1 MQNDHARQESPPM
14 SPALDTVPASLQGG
28 PPAARA
34 FRTSAPPDTPTS
46 PEDVRSLTSPKLATV
61 RISPNRP
68 LLARDDDDDAAQ
80 DDDVDNSSYMDTMPT
95 SSRRRG
101 QKQQHRRTPSASDS
115 SPSSSRSRRR
125 DQFNCGV
132 GSNGRSSTSTSP
144 SRTDT
149 PVDPPQP
156 GQEDRLRRSSSVRKL
171 TVLTTE
177 TRDIATD
184 VATHHLDRIR
194 STLAAW
200 ILPAHSRA
208 YYEDL
213 LRVATSYE
221 QWSAAATTLDRLDGR
236 DEWKR
241 DPVSDL
247 YDYKLLQERL
257 TGLQEAR
264 EANDLPQLILL
275 LRTSL
280 SRNLGGMGNPILYG
294 FCKSGTKHLI
304 EAYNREVVKCLDII
318 CSARDGPMALDDRA
332 RMEFFLNTRQSFG
345 RTALLLSGGATLALH
360 HIGVVKALHET
371 RLLPRIISGASGGS
385 IIASFVCTHTD
396 DEFDRLL
403 NPAYTRLDFFDTSN
417 QNTIF
422 HMINRFMK
430 TGVLF
435 DVETLINT
443 LKLSFGDMT
452 FVEAYNRTRRILNIT
467 VSSATR
473 FEMPRLLN
481 YITSPN
487 VYIWSAVAA
496 SCSVPLVFKSAPL
509 LAKDRNGRAIPWNPS
524 GHRWIDGSV
533 ESDLPMQKLSEL
545 FNVNHFIVCQ
555 VNPHVVP
562 FLHKGLVKSV
572 FRQACES
579 ILTFSRNEFTLR
591 CNQLRELGLLPEL
604 LYRVQSIVSQTY
616 QGDLTIIPD
625 LTVTD
630 WLHILTNPT
639 PKAMLEATLKGERA
653 TWPKISIMQNHL
665 QIEMA
670 LDEMLYR
677 CRLHALSRDVEPAV
691 QALQNAARGLVPS
704 GWGMRQER
712 DREFGVENSDDK
724 PRIKSAVNLGTLSRL
739 AEMQRVPPG
748 ALADTK
754 LLSLSLPRGVVGE
767 LTASP
772 ENADLSPGDGDPVET
787 DAALADLT
795 RTGSTDLSSN
805 SSGARSPLDFA
816 ARAGRRASSPP
827 DIALRAPIFAAL
839 EAMSHNKHAAA
850 LSPAPSTELPD
861 AGSDSDG
868 DGDMDIE
875 DEGDALEVLSA
886 RHMAAV
892 VAAPTSTPNR
902 GNGRRVAPPSPT
914 NTPSSTVTAAARREL
929 ADVGGIRGLDRGR
942 LLPTP
947 PTPVSDAPAEIGI
960 EDQAELLGGES
971 LLAASAPSL
980 LAVDAV
986 GVPAADALL
995 RPDVG
1000 RLDRDASAVAA
1011 GSPEQRLNVIFH

>member
-1 MQNDHARQESPPM
+1 M
-14 SPALDTVPASLQGG
+14 
-28 PPAARA
+28 
-34 FRTSAPPDTPTS
+34 
-46 PEDVRSLTSPKLATV
+46 TSPKLATV
-61 RISPNRP
+61 RISPSQL
-68 LLARDDDDDAAQ
+68 LLARDGDDDDDG
-80 DDDVDNSSYMDTMPT
+80 DDNDLDSSGDKDTMSP

-101 QKQQHRRTPSASDS
+101 QQPQHHRCTPSTSDS

-125 DQFNCGV
+125 ASFDQSSCNAR
-132 GSNGRSSTSTSP
+132 SNGRSSTSTSP
-144 SRTDT
+144 TRTDT

-156 GQEDRLRRSSSVRKL
+156 GQEDRLRRSSSVRNL

-194 STLAAW
+194 STFAAW

-221 QWSAAATTLDRLDGR
+221 QWSAAATTLDQLDGR

-264 EANDLPQLILL
+264 ESNDLPQLILL

-360 HIGVVKALHET
+360 HIGVVKALHEA

-422 HMINRFMK
+422 HMVNRFMK

-630 WLHILTNPT
+630 WLHLLTNPT

-691 QALQNAARGLVPS
+691 QALQNAARGLAPS

-712 DREFGVENSDDK
+712 DREFGVENGDEK

-748 ALADTK
+748 ALAETK
-754 LLSLSLPRGVVGE
+754 LLSVSLPRGVVGE

-772 ENADLSPGDGDPVET
+772 ENAETSPLDGDPVDT
-787 DAALADLT
+787 DALADT
-795 RTGSTDLSSN
+795 ARTGSTDLSSN
-805 SSGARSPLDFA
+805 GSGARSPLDFA
-816 ARAGRRASSPP
+816 ARAGRRASSPS

-839 EAMSHNKHAAA
+839 EAMSHKNTVT
-850 LSPAPSTELPD
+850 LSPAPSTELPGV
-861 AGSDSDG
+861 GSDSDG
-868 DGDMDIE
+868 DGEMDVE
-875 DEGDALEVLSA
+875 DEGEALEVLSA
-886 RHMAAV
+886 RH
-892 VAAPTSTPNR
+892 VAAAMVGPTSTPNR
-902 GNGRRVAPPSPT
+902 GTGRRVAPPSPT

-929 ADVGGIRGLDRGR
+929 VDAGGIRGLDRGR

-947 PTPVSDAPAEIGI
+947 PTPVSDAPAGIGI
-960 EDQAELLGGES
+960 EDRAELILGGES
-971 LLAASAPSL
+971 LLAAPRPDAL
-980 LAVDAV
+980 VVDAI
-986 GVPAADALL
+986 GVSPADASL
-995 RPDVG
+995 RPAVG
-1000 RLDRDASAVAA
+1000 PMDRDASVAV

>member
-1 MQNDHARQESPPM
+1 M
-14 SPALDTVPASLQGG
+14 
-28 PPAARA
+28 
-34 FRTSAPPDTPTS
+34 
-46 PEDVRSLTSPKLATV
+46 TSPKLATV
-61 RISPNRP
+61 RVPLSQP
-68 LLARDDDDDAAQ
+68 LLARDGDDDAE
-80 DDDVDNSSYMDTMPT
+80 DDDLDGNGDKNTMPT
-95 SSRRRG
+95 STRRRRG
-101 QKQQHRRTPSASDS
+101 QQQQQQQRRTPSATDS
-115 SPSSSRSRRR
+115 SPASSSRSRRR
-125 DQFNCGV
+125 APFDQSSSGA
-132 GSNGRSSTSTSP
+132 GSTGRSSTSTSSSP
-144 SRTDT
+144 TRTDT

-156 GQEDRLRRSSSVRKL
+156 GQDDRLRRSSSVRNL

-213 LRVATSYE
+213 LNVATSYE

-236 DEWKR
+236 DEWKQ

-264 EANDLPQLILL
+264 EANDLQQLILL

-318 CSARDGPMALDDRA
+318 CSAREGPMALDDRA

-360 HIGVVKALHET
+360 HIGVVKALHEA

-403 NPAYTRLDFFDTSN
+403 NPAYTRLDFFDTSS

-422 HMINRFMK
+422 HMVNRFMK

-443 LKLSFGDMT
+443 LKLSFGDIT

-630 WLHILTNPT
+630 WLHLLTNPT

-691 QALQNAARGLVPS
+691 QALQNVARGLVPS

-712 DREFGVENSDDK
+712 DREFGVENGDDK

-748 ALADTK
+748 VLADTK
-754 LLSLSLPRGVVGE
+754 LLSLSLPRGVTGE

-772 ENADLSPGDGDPVET
+772 ENAEISPVDT
-787 DAALADLT
+787 DTVGTGALLADSM

-805 SSGARSPLDFA
+805 GSSGVRSPLDVA
-816 ARAGRRASSPP
+816 VRAVRRASSPS
-827 DIALRAPIFAAL
+827 DIALRAPIIAAL
-839 EAMSHNKHAAA
+839 EAMSHKHAAT
-850 LSPAPSTELPD
+850 LSPAPSTELPGV
-861 AGSDSDG
+861 GSDSDG
-868 DGDMDIE
+868 GGEMDIE

-886 RHMAAV
+886 RIV
-892 VAAPTSTPNR
+892 VAPTSTPNR
-902 GNGRRVAPPSPT
+902 RTGRRVAPPSPT
-914 NTPSSTVTAAARREL
+914 NTPSSTVTAAARREVV
-929 ADVGGIRGLDRGR
+929 DVGGIRALNRER

-947 PTPVSDAPAEIGI
+947 PTPVSDAPAEVAI
-960 EDQAELLGGES
+960 EDRAEMLGGEGGPV
-971 LLAASAPSL
+971 LAAAPGTVGLVVGAAARPAAGASL
-980 LAVDAV
+980 RPAV
-986 GVPAADALL
+986 GP
-995 RPDVG
+995 
-1000 RLDRDASAVAA
+1000 LDRDASAAV

>member
-1 MQNDHARQESPPM
+1 M
-14 SPALDTVPASLQGG
+14 ASTIG
-28 PPAARA
+28 
-34 FRTSAPPDTPTS
+34 
-46 PEDVRSLTSPKLATV
+46 K
-61 RISPNRP
+61 RP
-68 LLARDDDDDAAQ
+68 LHINVPKTQNQALVASILKDLGLDANQ
-80 DDDVDNSSYMDTMPT
+80 PNPGVYDGEW
-95 SSRRRG
+95 RG
-101 QKQQHRRTPSASDS
+101 S
-115 SPSSSRSRRR
+115 
-125 DQFNCGV
+125 G
-132 GSNGRSSTSTSP
+132 
-144 SRTDT
+144 
-149 PVDPPQP
+149 
-156 GQEDRLRRSSSVRKL
+156 
-171 TVLTTE
+171 
-177 TRDIATD
+177 
-184 VATHHLDRIR
+184 RIR
-194 STLAAW
+194 ESVNPSTNEVIAKVQEGTVEDYEAVMKKVDEAKIAW
-200 ILPAHSRA
+200 REIPAP
-208 YYEDL
+208 
-213 LRVATSYE
+213 
-221 QWSAAATTLDRLDGR
+221 
-236 DEWKR
+236 KR
-241 DPVSDL
+241 GEIVR
-247 YDYKLLQERL
+247 QM
-257 TGLQEAR
+257 R
-264 EANDLPQLILL
+264 EALNAKKEPLGKLVALEMGKITAEGLGEVQEYIDVCDYAVG
-275 LRTSL
+275 L
-280 SRNLGGMGNPILYG
+280 SRMM
-294 FCKSGTKHLI
+294 SGKVI
-304 EAYNREVVKCLDII
+304 PSEPYNREVVKCLDII

-360 HIGVVKALHET
+360 HIGVVKALHEA

-403 NPAYTRLDFFDTSN
+403 NPAYTRLDFFDTSS

-422 HMINRFMK
+422 HMVNRFMK

-653 TWPKISIMQNHL
+653 TWPKISIMQSHL

-691 QALQNAARGLVPS
+691 QALHNVARGLVPS

-712 DREFGVENSDDK
+712 DREFGVENGDDK

-748 ALADTK
+748 VLAETK
-754 LLSLSLPRGVVGE
+754 LLSLSLPRGVAGE

-772 ENADLSPGDGDPVET
+772 ENTETSPVDGETVET
-787 DAALADLT
+787 DAGLVDST
-795 RTGSTDLSSN
+795 RTGSTDLSNGS

-816 ARAGRRASSPP
+816 GRAGRRASSPS

-839 EAMSHNKHAAA
+839 EAMSHKAA
-850 LSPAPSTELPD
+850 LSPAPSTKLPGV
-861 AGSDSDG
+861 GSDLEG
-868 DGDMDIE
+868 DGDMDVE

-886 RHMAAV
+886 RHV
-892 VAAPTSTPNR
+892 VAPTSTPNR
-902 GNGRRVAPPSPT
+902 GTGRRVAPPSPT
-914 NTPSSTVTAAARREL
+914 NTPSSTVTAAARREVVD
-929 ADVGGIRGLDRGR
+929 AGGIRGLDCGR

-947 PTPVSDAPAEIGI
+947 PTPVSDAPAGIGI
-960 EDQAELLGGES
+960 EDRAELILGGEYVAV
-971 LLAASAPSL
+971 LAAAPAPVALVVNAASVPVVDQSL
-980 LAVDAV
+980 
-986 GVPAADALL
+986 
-995 RPDVG
+995 
-1000 RLDRDASAVAA
+1000 
-1011 GSPEQRLNVIFH
+1011 